1 VPAAPGRVLVVDFWA
16 SWCDPCREQLPVL
29 DALAAR
35 YADAGLSVVAV
46 AFDEERGAVE
56 AFLSAAPVAFPV
68 LWDRAGERFSEPL
81 GIDRLPT
88 TVVVD
93 RLGVVRTVH
102 LGYERTQ
109 GEKLEAEVLRLLAE
123 QGQGAGAGA
132 EPCSVNLTRS
142 RSRSTSPGSA
152 GDSRSQ

>member
-1 VPAAPGRVLVVDFWA
+1 
-16 SWCDPCREQLPVL
+16 VL

-68 LWDRAGERFSEPL
+68 LWDRAGERLSVPL

-93 RLGVVRTVH
+93 RRGVVRTVH
-102 LGYERTQ
+102 LGYERAQ
-109 GEKLEAEVLRLLAE
+109 GEALEAEVLRLLAE
-123 QGQGAGAGA
+123 RGQGAEASAGA